1 MLYSFQHTVCWK
13 EYRIGMAELI
23 EDEMSRNI
31 IAAAEQIAVTKGA
44 GEVNVRKILRTLGI
58 TNRVFYN
65 RFHNID
71 EVLTVVYRQV
81 CVRMRESIISK
92 FDPQGDFFGQIVN
105 IVADTLTLSYRFKMG
120 LNQFVFA
127 NDSSSSENY
136 AWWKEE
142 IKRLIELGK
151 ERGLVRELDENVMSY
166 AIWCFIRGYNADA
179 LARNLP
185 EEEAVS
191 GFRYS
196 FSVLLE
202 GMKA

>member
-1 MLYSFQHTVCWK
+1 
-13 EYRIGMAELI
+13 MAELI